1 MLSLPM
7 YLARIG
13 SLCYPLILLTSSTR
27 SSEVYGYIVQ
37 NLVDKAGVALT
48 TSLTR
53 LRPSIDVKGYLC
65 IIGLC
70 QRIQYATQMLP
81 RVTKWHDL
89 PISSREPIALC
100 RAVATFRFSLDHKS
114 RNQPTSPSTY
124 RKLTYRSPL
133 MYYMSWSFRKV
144 IRT

>member
-70 QRIQYATQMLP
+70 QRIQYATQ
-81 RVTKWHDL
+81 
-89 PISSREPIALC
+89 IA
-100 RAVATFRFSLDHKS
+100 AESDQVA
-114 RNQPTSPSTY
+114 
-124 RKLTYRSPL
+124 
-133 MYYMSWSFRKV
+133 
-144 IRT
+144 